1 MADNRRGLADKVCT
15 AIDASARRR
24 FIARS
29 AWLTIPGTPALIAT
43 AYALTSAPD
52 GLGRDGLAEASDRL
66 ILSVRWLFIAF
77 LPYAAVCLLILHKR
91 FVEGAH
97 NPIQGG
103 ESERLR
109 IHVRVMQNTLEQFVW
124 FAVCVLALATYLSPS
139 QARIVPIVS
148 IFFAVARLIY
158 WWGYLRCGT
167 LARAPGVQLTFTLNI
182 SLMVAALAFML
193 RGTAS

>member
-1 MADNRRGLADKVCT
+1 MAGNGLGLADEVSVMT
-15 AIDASARRR
+15 DASARRR

-52 GLGRDGLAEASDRL
+52 GLAAASDRL
-66 ILSVRWLFIAF
+66 ILSVRWLVIAL

-103 ESERLR
+103 GSERLR
-109 IHVRVMQNTLEQFVW
+109 IHIRVMQNTLEQFVW
-124 FAVCVLALATYLSPS
+124 FAVCVVALVTYLSPS

-148 IFFAVARLIY
+148 VFFAVARLIY

-182 SLMVAALAFML
+182 GLLVAALAFML
-193 RGTAS
+193 RGAAS